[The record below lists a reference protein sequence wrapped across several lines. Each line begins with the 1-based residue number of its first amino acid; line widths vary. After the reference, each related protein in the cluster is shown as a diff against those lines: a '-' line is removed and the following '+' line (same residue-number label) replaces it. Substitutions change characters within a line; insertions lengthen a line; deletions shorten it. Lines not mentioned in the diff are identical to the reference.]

1 MSVRGRLPLLDDQR
15 AALALIAIITGFMAA
30 IQGVSA
36 MPAGSTV
43 LFASAL
49 IFIQHSISA
58 ILAFWVAM
66 GVVSRKRWMI
76 QLQGIAMVL
85 LGGLV
90 FAVALRWLRVGSHP
104 WPQAMV
110 LLGTFALIASLAC
123 GAIMLRHRGAR
134 TDLPTVWRL
143 SRTDAVSNI
152 AVVAAGFSVA
162 LTRSNIPDLVIGGAM
177 AAFFVLSG
185 WRIAQD
191 GQISDRPSP

>member
-1 MSVRGRLPLLDDQR
+1 LLDDQR
-15 AALALIAIITGFMAA
+15 AALALIAIITGFMGC

-36 MPAGSTV
+36 MPAGSTA
-43 LFASAL
+43 LLANAL
-49 IFIQHSISA
+49 IFVQHSVSA
-58 ILAFWVAM
+58 SLASWAAA
-66 GVVSRKRWMI
+66 GVLSRSRWTI
-76 QLQGIAMVL
+76 QLQGIVMVL

-90 FAVALRWLRVGSHP
+90 FAVALRRLRIGSEP

-110 LLGTFALIASLAC
+110 LLGIFALIASLAC

-134 TDLPTVWRL
+134 TDLPTVWHL

-177 AAFFVLSG
+177 AAFFALSG
-185 WRIAQD
+185 WRIAQS
-191 GQISDRPSP
+191 GQITDGRSP

>member
-1 MSVRGRLPLLDDQR
+1 MLDDQR
-15 AALALIAIITGFMAA
+15 AALALIAIITGFMGC

-36 MPAGSTV
+36 MPAGSTA
-43 LFASAL
+43 LLANAL
-49 IFIQHSISA
+49 IFVQHSVSA
-58 ILAFWVAM
+58 SVASWAATGM
-66 GVVSRKRWMI
+66 FTRSRWMV

-90 FAVALRWLRVGSHP
+90 FAVALRRLRIGSEP

-110 LLGTFALIASLAC
+110 LLGTFALIATLAC

-185 WRIAQD
+185 WRIAQS